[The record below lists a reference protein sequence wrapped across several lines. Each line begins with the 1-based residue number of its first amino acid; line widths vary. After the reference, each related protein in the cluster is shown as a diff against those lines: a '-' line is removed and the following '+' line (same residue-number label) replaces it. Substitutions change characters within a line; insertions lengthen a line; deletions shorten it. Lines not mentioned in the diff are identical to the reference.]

1 MSKKFHSQRG
11 NTFVG
16 LFVGLVL
23 GVVIAA
29 GVVWYLN
36 RSHSPFQNKDS
47 ALHPAEKPKNGGP
60 AGAAESLPA
69 KPGDKQR
76 FDFYNILPG
85 GQDAA
90 PAPKAAPSD
99 AAADA
104 QIVNERYFLQ
114 SGAFQKK
121 DEAENMKAQLALLGV
136 DAAISEAT
144 IQDKGKMYRV
154 RSGPYNKADEMN
166 RVRAQM
172 SQGGIQA
179 TVVKIK
185 E

>member
-1 MSKKFHSQRG
+1 MSKTLHSQRG
-11 NTFVG
+11 NTVIG

-36 RSHSPFQNKDS
+36 RSHSPFQNKDGS
-47 ALHPAEKPKNGGP
+47 LHPADKEKT
-60 AGAAESLPA
+60 GAPGNAADSLPA

-90 PAPKAAPSD
+90 PAPKAAPPEP
-99 AAADA
+99 AADA
-104 QIVNERYFLQ
+104 AIVSERYYLQ
-114 SGAFQKK
+114 AGAFQKR
-121 DEAENMKAQLALLGV
+121 DEAENMKAQLALIGI
-136 DAAISEAT
+136 DAVISDVAT
-144 IQDKGKMYRV
+144 QDKGKMYRV
-154 RSGPYNKADEMN
+154 RGGPYNKADEMN
-166 RVRAQM
+166 RVRSQM

-179 TVVKIK
+179 SVVKVK

>member
-1 MSKKFHSQRG
+1 MSKKLHSQRG

-23 GVVIAA
+23 GVLIAA

-36 RSHSPFQNKDS
+36 RSHSPFQNKDNS
-47 ALHPAEKPKNGGP
+47 LPPAEKGKNGAP

-90 PAPKAAPSD
+90 PAPKSAPPE

-136 DAAISEAT
+136 DATITEAT
-144 IQDKGKMYRV
+144 IQDKGRMYRV

-179 TVVKIK
+179 TVVKTK